1 MVWETAKAALK
12 ERLGES
18 VFNLWIEPL
27 ECIYSDNE
35 QIRLACPD
43 RFLSSSL

>member
-1 MVWETAKAALK
+1 MVWDKVKIALK

-27 ECIYSDNE
+27 ECVYSDSE
-35 QIRLACPD
+35 QIKLACPH
-43 RFLSSSL
+43 RL